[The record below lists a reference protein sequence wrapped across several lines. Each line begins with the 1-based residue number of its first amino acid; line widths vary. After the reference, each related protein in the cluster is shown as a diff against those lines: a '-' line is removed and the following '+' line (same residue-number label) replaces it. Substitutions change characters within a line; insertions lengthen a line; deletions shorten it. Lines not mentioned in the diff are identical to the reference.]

1 MQHDRADGGDLDGDR
16 GDGQDDRA
24 DRLPEKF
31 GQVIGMGHRAERRQ
45 QDRDDDPEAPR
56 DADAAGG
63 RPLGLEAGE
72 GRDRGEKARKNEQV
86 ANEGLA
92 TGRRSM
98 ALHRGGGY
106 VAGLA
111 TCRGDRLVRP
121 RAARSGVAGD
131 PPETRRIA
139 RPTLSPMNPIRSI
152 AAAGLILVAT
162 SCEAPI
168 DPAAP
173 PFRAIA
179 FDDAAEEAARD
190 GKMVFLDFYATWCP
204 PCRRLDAVTWK
215 DPDVV
220 AWLEANAIP
229 LKIDAERNPELAERF
244 TVEAY
249 PTLVFLDASG
259 DEVLRILGYRDPA
272 DFLAAARSAQGRL
285 GAAPVSA
292 DR

>member
-1 MQHDRADGGDLDGDR
+1 
-16 GDGQDDRA
+16 
-24 DRLPEKF
+24 
-31 GQVIGMGHRAERRQ
+31 
-45 QDRDDDPEAPR
+45 
-56 DADAAGG
+56 
-63 RPLGLEAGE
+63 
-72 GRDRGEKARKNEQV
+72 
-86 ANEGLA
+86 
-92 TGRRSM
+92 
-98 ALHRGGGY
+98 
-106 VAGLA
+106 
-111 TCRGDRLVRP
+111 
-121 RAARSGVAGD
+121 
-131 PPETRRIA
+131 
-139 RPTLSPMNPIRSI
+139 MNPIRSI